1 MVEGCGYKS
10 VWEGRWFMAK
20 VRSNVVVRGLSGKF
34 GDQMVYRQMK
44 DGRTIVAKM
53 PDFSS
58 RVLSPKQEEKN
69 ERFRQAVA
77 YAKPASKKEPLYAE
91 LAAGTAKNA
100 YNVAL
105 GDWLNPPVIQ
115 RVDIAGDVIRIL
127 AHDDVRVVGVRVT
140 IFDGEGKVLEQGE
153 AVLLDGDQW
162 EYRVSSSTYQ
172 VSGSTYRVIVEA
184 RDLPGNV
191 TRRDEG

>member
-1 MVEGCGYKS
+1 
-10 VWEGRWFMAK
+10 MAK

-58 RVLSPKQEEKN
+58 RVLSPKQKEKT

-172 VSGSTYRVIVEA
+172 VSDSTYRVVVEA
-184 RDLPGNV
+184 RDMPGNV
-191 TRRDEG
+191 TRKDEG